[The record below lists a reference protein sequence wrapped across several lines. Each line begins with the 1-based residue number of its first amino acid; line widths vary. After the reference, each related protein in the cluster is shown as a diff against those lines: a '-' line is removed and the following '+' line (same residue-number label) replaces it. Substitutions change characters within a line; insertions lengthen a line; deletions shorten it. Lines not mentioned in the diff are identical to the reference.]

1 MRKILGLLLVIVLSI
16 CGVSQTLAQET
27 DQNLWGIWK
36 IFEQSAPEFNVFM
49 IFTPNGSWGFQ
60 NIEGLFYGRYVANGS
75 YLVVDGTFEY
85 SDIGDWNETMEY
97 ELRGDKLRIIYESG
111 NVQDF
116 VKVTTFTAFGFIHC
130 PSTVTSNM
138 FVGSYGHV
146 TYTNGTPSRVRSAP
160 GLSGVIIDRLDEG
173 ALFLVTG
180 DPVCSDG
187 YTWWPIDA
195 HPKNP
200 GTGPYRTTGYIA
212 EGENGVAY
220 IEPVGWIETTLVP
233 YYQSENLVTNLSKL
247 AQMSGATLYG
257 PGQYPYIDELS
268 RSIAT
273 GEASGV
279 LASIYGFVDS
289 SYELV
294 KDVNLGGS
302 PIHIICMATSLAGTK
317 LVPAMASDETS
328 GFVCFAFDVA
338 KNVVTFNPVGLTI
351 TVALELLSH
360 PDRYIDPWLDPVN
373 RWADSRPITR
383 FVCWIT
389 PDICPPE
396 LRPK

>member
-1 MRKILGLLLVIVLSI
+1 MRKILGLLLVVLFSV
-16 CGVSQTLAQET
+16 CGLSSVFAQQT

-36 IFEQSAPEFNVFM
+36 LSTEYTSDFDTLIL
-49 IFTPNGSWGFQ
+49 FTPNGSWGVQ
-60 NIEGLFYGRYVANGS
+60 YVEGLTYGTYQANGS
-75 YLVVDGTFEY
+75 YILVNATTVY
-85 SDIGDWNETMEY
+85 SETAHWQNSFQY
-97 ELRGDKLRIIYESG
+97 EVNGNRLRIYDFNG
-111 NVQDF
+111 PVQDYI
-116 VKVTTFTAFGFIHC
+116 KVTTFTGFGFIHC
-130 PSTVTSNM
+130 PSTVPSNM
-138 FVGSYGHV
+138 FVGAYGHV

-160 GLSGVIIDRLDEG
+160 GLSGTIINHLEEG
-173 ALFLVTG
+173 AMFLVVG
-180 DPVCSDG
+180 EPICSDG
-187 YTWWPIDA
+187 YTWWPIEAPPD
-195 HPKNP
+195 NS
-200 GTGPYRTTGYIA
+200 GTVPFTTTGYIA

-220 IEPVGWIETTLVP
+220 IEPVGLIETSLVQ
-233 YYQSENLVTNLSKL
+233 YYQSENLVTNLSEL

-268 RSIAT
+268 RSLAT

-279 LASIYGFVDS
+279 LSSIYGFVDS

-317 LVPAMASDETS
+317 LVPAIASDETS